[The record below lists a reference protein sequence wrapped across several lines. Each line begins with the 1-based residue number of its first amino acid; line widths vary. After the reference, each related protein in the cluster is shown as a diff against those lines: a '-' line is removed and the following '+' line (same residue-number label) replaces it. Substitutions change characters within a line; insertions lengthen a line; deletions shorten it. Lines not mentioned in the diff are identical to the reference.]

1 MAAAQYPI
9 RAVSRLT
16 GLSVDTLRAWERRYG
31 AVVPVRG
38 ERGRVYSDADV
49 ARLKRLSV
57 LVRDGH
63 AIGQIA
69 SLPDSALRRL
79 RGAAESEAA
88 EATTLPA
95 AMVDMGPVR
104 DAIRRYDLAG
114 LEGILN
120 RHAVVLPHDTLIF
133 SVLLPIMKDLGERW
147 ESGEIRPA
155 QEHLVSAA
163 IRSVL
168 GSLLRT
174 LPNSPRART
183 LVFATAAGERH
194 ELGLL
199 CAAVL
204 AATRGI
210 NVVYLGPDLPASD
223 IAHAA
228 TIAEAHT
235 LLIAATLADF
245 DPKDLR
251 ALSRVPK
258 RVEIWAG
265 GAQAAALRAAIGS
278 RARQIDTLE
287 QFRALCENHDS

>member
-1 MAAAQYPI
+1 MAVAHYPI
-9 RAVSRLT
+9 RAVARLT
-16 GLSVDTLRAWERRYG
+16 GLSVDTLRAWERRYA

-38 ERGRVYSDADV
+38 QRGRVYSDADV
-49 ARLKRLSV
+49 ARLRQLSA
-57 LVRDGH
+57 LVGKGH

-69 SLPDSALRRL
+69 SLPDAALRRL
-79 RGAAESEAA
+79 QATAESTAP
-88 EATTLPA
+88 TSTI
-95 AMVDMGPVR
+95 VDLTPIR
-104 DAIRRYDLAG
+104 DAMKTYDRPAI
-114 LEGILN
+114 EGILN
-120 RHAVVLPHDTLIF
+120 RHAIVLPPGTLIF

-147 ESGEIRPA
+147 ESGAIRPA

-163 IRSVL
+163 IRGVL

-204 AATRGI
+204 AAARGI

-235 LLIAATLADF
+235 LLIAATQAAV
-245 DPKDLR
+245 DPADLR
-251 ALSRVPK
+251 ALSGVPPH
-258 RVEIWAG
+258 VEIWAG

-278 RARQIDTLE
+278 RARQIDSLE
-287 QFRALCENHDS
+287 EFETLCENHGS

>member
-1 MAAAQYPI
+1 MAAAHYPI

-38 ERGRVYSDADV
+38 DRGRVYSEADV
-49 ARLKRLSV
+49 ARLKQLSV
-57 LVRDGH
+57 LVREGH

-69 SLPDSALRRL
+69 SLPDSALREL
-79 RGAAESEAA
+79 RGVAES
-88 EATTLPA
+88 TTLPA
-95 AMVDMGPVR
+95 AIVDMGPVR
-104 DAIRRYDLAG
+104 DAIKRYDLAG
-114 LEGILN
+114 LEGMLN
-120 RHAVVLPHDTLIF
+120 RHAIVLPHDTLIF
-133 SVLLPIMKDLGERW
+133 SVMLPILKDLGERW

-228 TIAEAHT
+228 TIAEAHA

-287 QFRALCENHDS
+287 QFRALCENHES